1 MSISAEEKVCYL
13 REAAIVLAKEG
24 FQLDEV
30 HTDRLCILLDGSP
43 LCEVTESGGV
53 AYRNEDIDEPERIAA
68 KDKVYEIVRTTAEYM
83 RQMEMAPFL
92 KADGLE
98 DGYKVLADFNGTV
111 LAGVQSKHGV
121 HFVTWDWAY
130 GHTGVCHGHYFM
142 ENYAG
147 AKQDF
152 AIRSGLIQK
161 ERLFTPEQMT
171 EIYRCCADSVDGD
184 FFELTGEQEK
194 MIRSVQQQIEECVPD
209 LDERI
214 RQQEEALEQVA
225 QQQTIGVYLPV
236 RHGTGVETLERT
248 VGHVVGTSLPVGGAG
263 TQAVLSA
270 HSGMASAKLFTDI
283 DQLVKGDVFYIHV
296 LGEALAYEVD
306 QIATVLPGDTSL
318 LQIEDGQDLVT
329 LVTCTPFGVNTH
341 RLLVRGHRV
350 PYVAELVVENGK
362 TPKAASSWT
371 QHYLTGLGIG
381 LGVLAAV
388 GGACFFARRK
398 RRG

>member
-1 MSISAEEKVCYL
+1 MSISAEEKNRYL
-13 REAAIVLAKEG
+13 REAAIVLAREG
-24 FQLDEV
+24 F
-30 HTDRLCILLDGSP
+30 HTDRTHAGGLCVLLDGAP
-43 LCEVTESGGV
+43 LCEVTETGGIT
-53 AYRNEDIDEPERIAA
+53 YRNEDIDEPERIAA

-83 RQMEMAPFL
+83 RQMETAPFL

-130 GHTGVCHGHYFM
+130 GHYFM

-161 ERLFTPEQMT
+161 EQLFTPEQMT

-214 RQQEEALEQVA
+214 RQQEETLEQA
-225 QQQTIGVYLPV
+225 TQEQT
-236 RHGTGVETLERT
+236 
-248 VGHVVGTSLPVGGAG
+248 
-263 TQAVLSA
+263 
-270 HSGMASAKLFTDI
+270 M
-283 DQLVKGDVFYIHV
+283 
-296 LGEALAYEVD
+296 
-306 QIATVLPGDTSL
+306 
-318 LQIEDGQDLVT
+318 
-329 LVTCTPFGVNTH
+329 
-341 RLLVRGHRV
+341 
-350 PYVAELVVENGK
+350 
-362 TPKAASSWT
+362 
-371 QHYLTGLGIG
+371 
-381 LGVLAAV
+381 
-388 GGACFFARRK
+388 
-398 RRG
+398 

>member
-43 LCEVTESGGV
+43 LCEVTESGGI
-53 AYRNEDIDEPERIAA
+53 AYRNEDINEPERIDA
-68 KDKVYEIVRTTAEYM
+68 KDKVYEIARAIAEYM
-83 RQMEMAPFL
+83 RQMETAPVL

-111 LAGVQSKHGV
+111 LAGVQSKYGV

-209 LDERI
+209 LDKRI

-225 QQQTIGVYLPV
+225 QRLHDTLLNC
-236 RHGTGVETLERT
+236 HGYVMVSYNYCPYICELYQEFYIF
-248 VGHVVGTSLPVGGAG
+248 HVVRPNSMSQTAGSEYEEVIITNYDPRKACWQLSL
-263 TQAVLSA
+263 
-270 HSGMASAKLFTDI
+270 
-283 DQLVKGDVFYIHV
+283 
-296 LGEALAYEVD
+296 E
-306 QIATVLPGDTSL
+306 SL
-318 LQIEDGQDLVT
+318 LNCGSEA
-329 LVTCTPFGVNTH
+329 
-341 RLLVRGHRV
+341 R
-350 PYVAELVVENGK
+350 YELIHESERPIK
-362 TPKAASSWT
+362 TT
-371 QHYLTGLGIG
+371 N
-381 LGVLAAV
+381 
-388 GGACFFARRK
+388 
-398 RRG
+398 

>member
-1 MSISAEEKVCYL
+1 MNDHSKDSQTRYL

-24 FQLDEV
+24 FQSDEI
-30 HTDRLCILLDGSP
+30 HADRLCVLLDGLP
-43 LCEVTESGGV
+43 LCEVTESGGIT
-53 AYRNEDIDEPERIAA
+53 YRNEDIDEPERIDA
-68 KDKVYEIVRTTAEYM
+68 KDKVYEIVKTTAEYM
-83 RQMEMAPFL
+83 RQMETAPFL

-161 ERLFTPEQMT
+161 EQLFTPEQMT
-171 EIYRCCADSVDGD
+171 VIYRCCADSVDGD

-214 RQQEEALEQVA
+214 RRQERGLGTNRAGTDNV
-225 QQQTIGVYLPV
+225 ISN
-236 RHGTGVETLERT
+236 GTGR
-248 VGHVVGTSLPVGGAG
+248 SLSNKIPAFFHFREEFAY
-263 TQAVLSA
+263 AVLFHARHAAAGVGAVDDVSA
-270 HSGMASAKLFTDI
+270 RSKAQRWWNI
-283 DQLVKGDVFYIHV
+283 PQPI
-296 LGEALAYEVD
+296 
-306 QIATVLPGDTSL
+306 SL
-318 LQIEDGQDLVT
+318 
-329 LVTCTPFGVNTH
+329 H
-341 RLLVRGHRV
+341 
-350 PYVAELVVENGK
+350 
-362 TPKAASSWT
+362 
-371 QHYLTGLGIG
+371 
-381 LGVLAAV
+381 
-388 GGACFFARRK
+388 ARRCGV
-398 RRG
+398 RILPEL

>member
-30 HTDRLCILLDGSP
+30 HTDRLCILLDGAP
-43 LCEVTESGGV
+43 LCEVTDNGGIT
-53 AYRNEDIDEPERIAA
+53 YRNEDINEPERINA
-68 KDKVYEIVRTTAEYM
+68 KD
-83 RQMEMAPFL
+83 
-92 KADGLE
+92 
-98 DGYKVLADFNGTV
+98 KVLADFNGTV

-225 QQQTIGVYLPV
+225 QQQT
-236 RHGTGVETLERT
+236 
-248 VGHVVGTSLPVGGAG
+248 
-263 TQAVLSA
+263 
-270 HSGMASAKLFTDI
+270 M
-283 DQLVKGDVFYIHV
+283 
-296 LGEALAYEVD
+296 
-306 QIATVLPGDTSL
+306 
-318 LQIEDGQDLVT
+318 
-329 LVTCTPFGVNTH
+329 
-341 RLLVRGHRV
+341 
-350 PYVAELVVENGK
+350 
-362 TPKAASSWT
+362 
-371 QHYLTGLGIG
+371 
-381 LGVLAAV
+381 
-388 GGACFFARRK
+388 
-398 RRG
+398 

>member
-30 HTDRLCILLDGSP
+30 HTDRLCILLDGAP
-43 LCEVTESGGV
+43 LCEVTENGGIT
-53 AYRNEDIDEPERIAA
+53 YRNEDINELERVAA

-83 RQMEMAPFL
+83 RQMEQALPL
-92 KADGLE
+92 KASDLE

-147 AKQDF
+147 VKRDF

-161 ERLFTPEQMT
+161 EQLFSPEQLT
-171 EIYRCCADSVDGD
+171 EIYRCCAYSVDGD

-194 MIRSVQQQIEECVPD
+194 LIRSVQRQIEEWVPD

-214 RQQEEALEQVA
+214 RQQEETLEQA
-225 QQQTIGVYLPV
+225 TQEQT
-236 RHGTGVETLERT
+236 
-248 VGHVVGTSLPVGGAG
+248 
-263 TQAVLSA
+263 
-270 HSGMASAKLFTDI
+270 M
-283 DQLVKGDVFYIHV
+283 
-296 LGEALAYEVD
+296 
-306 QIATVLPGDTSL
+306 
-318 LQIEDGQDLVT
+318 
-329 LVTCTPFGVNTH
+329 
-341 RLLVRGHRV
+341 
-350 PYVAELVVENGK
+350 
-362 TPKAASSWT
+362 
-371 QHYLTGLGIG
+371 
-381 LGVLAAV
+381 
-388 GGACFFARRK
+388 
-398 RRG
+398 

>member
-1 MSISAEEKVCYL
+1 MSISTEEKDRYLRETAIALAREGFQTSKTDTGKLRVLLDGAPLCEVTENGGITYRNEDIRRRYMSISTEEKVCYL

-43 LCEVTESGGV
+43 LCKVTESGGV

-83 RQMEMAPFL
+83 RQMETAPAL

-121 HFVTWDWAY
+121 HFVTWNWAY

-161 ERLFTPEQMT
+161 EQLFTPEQMT

-184 FFELTGEQEK
+184 FFELTEEQEK

-214 RQQEEALEQVA
+214 RQQEEALEQA
-225 QQQTIGVYLPV
+225 TQEQT
-236 RHGTGVETLERT
+236 
-248 VGHVVGTSLPVGGAG
+248 
-263 TQAVLSA
+263 
-270 HSGMASAKLFTDI
+270 M
-283 DQLVKGDVFYIHV
+283 
-296 LGEALAYEVD
+296 
-306 QIATVLPGDTSL
+306 
-318 LQIEDGQDLVT
+318 
-329 LVTCTPFGVNTH
+329 
-341 RLLVRGHRV
+341 
-350 PYVAELVVENGK
+350 
-362 TPKAASSWT
+362 
-371 QHYLTGLGIG
+371 
-381 LGVLAAV
+381 
-388 GGACFFARRK
+388 
-398 RRG
+398 

>member
-1 MSISAEEKVCYL
+1 MDVANYAKVQGMTDAVVQARADMGSWAGDITDLMYCAENVDIADKVDTTETDVDTLAANLRARYL
-13 REAAIVLAKEG
+13 GVDYGTLN
-24 FQLDEV
+24 EV
-30 HTDRLCILLDGSP
+30 DHSFTDI
-43 LCEVTESGGV
+43 
-53 AYRNEDIDEPERIAA
+53 YEPERIAA

-83 RQMEMAPFL
+83 RQMETAPAL

-214 RQQEEALEQVA
+214 RQQEEALEQA
-225 QQQTIGVYLPV
+225 TQEQT
-236 RHGTGVETLERT
+236 
-248 VGHVVGTSLPVGGAG
+248 
-263 TQAVLSA
+263 
-270 HSGMASAKLFTDI
+270 M
-283 DQLVKGDVFYIHV
+283 
-296 LGEALAYEVD
+296 
-306 QIATVLPGDTSL
+306 
-318 LQIEDGQDLVT
+318 
-329 LVTCTPFGVNTH
+329 
-341 RLLVRGHRV
+341 
-350 PYVAELVVENGK
+350 
-362 TPKAASSWT
+362 
-371 QHYLTGLGIG
+371 
-381 LGVLAAV
+381 
-388 GGACFFARRK
+388 
-398 RRG
+398 